1 MMIKSAQVVKTSV
14 KNTSSFEG
22 YPQLDG
28 QTSQPTDVEHQEY
41 KALYSAL
48 ASLIFGGG
56 FVVVANWADTVLI
69 SALQFNCLVI
79 SDN

>member
-28 QTSQPTDVEHQEY
+28 QTSQPTAVEHQEY
-41 KALYSAL
+41 KALYSVL
-48 ASLIFGGG
+48 ASFS
-56 FVVVANWADTVLI
+56 VAGL
-69 SALQFNCLVI
+69 L
-79 SDN
+79 

>member
-1 MMIKSAQVVKTSV
+1 MIKSAQVVKTSV

-41 KALYSAL
+41 KALYSVL

-56 FVVVANWADTVLI
+56 FVVVAN
-69 SALQFNCLVI
+69 
-79 SDN
+79 